1 MALAPIR
8 LTGPAA
14 MRVGWRLMRDPIA
27 AMRRNHAEYGQLIVV
42 SDLLPFTRNVRLA
55 ALGLPLIL
63 AAGPEINTEVLNNPA
78 VWRPVAIFPGGPRD
92 SAARRVGPG
101 LTRMNGPRHAHYRRL
116 ALPPLRSTC
125 GSEPAG

>member
-1 MALAPIR
+1 MQRMARAPIR

-55 ALGLPLIL
+55 APGVPLIL
-63 AAGPEINTEVLNNPA
+63 AAGPEINPGALKNPA
-78 VWRPVAIFPGGPRD
+78 VRRPGALFPGGPR
-92 SAARRVGPG
+92 APAGRRV
-101 LTRMNGPRHAHYRRL
+101 R
-116 ALPPLRSTC
+116 
-125 GSEPAG
+125 